1 MICFTNDTPLRR
13 AEKYK
18 SLLEKL
24 FEHIH
29 SMSTELSAF
38 DESKIQE
45 FEEEFIQITN
55 PSPPEKL
62 PDADDRT
69 FQTQMDDASRKFQI

>member
-1 MICFTNDTPLRR
+1 MNRR
-13 AEKYK
+13 AEDYK

-24 FEHIH
+24 FEHIN

-45 FEEEFIQITN
+45 FEEEFIQIT
-55 PSPPEKL
+55 K
-62 PDADDRT
+62 PDTGPGVRE
-69 FQTQMDDASRKFQI
+69 R